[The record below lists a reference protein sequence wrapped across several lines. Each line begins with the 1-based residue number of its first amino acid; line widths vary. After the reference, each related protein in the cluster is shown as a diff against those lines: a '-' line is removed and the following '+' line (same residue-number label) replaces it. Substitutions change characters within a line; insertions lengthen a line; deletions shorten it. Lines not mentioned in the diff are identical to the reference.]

1 MQVQPVKIL
10 RIAQVR
16 ERTGLATSSIYKL
29 ISTGGFP
36 KPVPLTERTVG
47 WPEHEVDDFVTS
59 RIKQRDSTWQSL
71 GDAATRVVEKLTPT
85 SKRGVAARPM
95 IGK

>member
-29 ISTGGFP
+29 IQTGDFP
-36 KPVPLTERTVG
+36 PRAVKWG
-47 WPEHEVDDFVTS
+47 
-59 RIKQRDSTWQSL
+59 
-71 GDAATRVVEKLTPT
+71 
-85 SKRGVAARPM
+85 
-95 IGK
+95 

>member
-29 ISTGGFP
+29 ISTGDFP
-36 KPVPLTERTVG
+36 KPVPLSERTVG
-47 WPEHEVDDFVTS
+47 WPEHEVDRFITS
-59 RIKQRDSTWQSL
+59 RIAQRD
-71 GDAATRVVEKLTPT
+71 GAAP
-85 SKRGVAARPM
+85 
-95 IGK
+95 

>member
-29 ISTGGFP
+29 ISEGGFP
-36 KPVPLTERTVG
+36 RPVELTERTVG
-47 WPEHEVDDFVTS
+47 WPEHD
-59 RIKQRDSTWQSL
+59 
-71 GDAATRVVEKLTPT
+71 
-85 SKRGVAARPM
+85 VAAWLEQR
-95 IGK
+95 IAERDAKAAAS

>member
-29 ISTGGFP
+29 ISEG
-36 KPVPLTERTVG
+36 
-47 WPEHEVDDFVTS
+47 DF
-59 RIKQRDSTWQSL
+59 
-71 GDAATRVVEKLTPT
+71 
-85 SKRGVAARPM
+85 
-95 IGK
+95 

>member
-29 ISTGGFP
+29 ISTGDFP
-36 KPVPLTERTVG
+36 KPVPLSERTVG
-47 WPEHEVDDFVTS
+47 WPEHEADRFITS
-59 RIKQRDSTWQSL
+59 RIAQRD
-71 GDAATRVVEKLTPT
+71 GAAP
-85 SKRGVAARPM
+85 
-95 IGK
+95 

>member
-29 ISTGGFP
+29 ISEGDFP
-36 KPVPLTERTVG
+36 RPVALTERTVG
-47 WPEHEVDDFVTS
+47 WPEHEVDDFIAS
-59 RIKQRDSTWQSL
+59 RIAQRD
-71 GDAATRVVEKLTPT
+71 GAAP
-85 SKRGVAARPM
+85 
-95 IGK
+95 

>member
-29 ISTGGFP
+29 ISEGDFP
-36 KPVPLTERTVG
+36 RPVALTERTVG
-47 WPEHEVDDFVTS
+47 WPEHDVSAWLEQRLAERDARVTA
-59 RIKQRDSTWQSL
+59 R
-71 GDAATRVVEKLTPT
+71 AAQP
-85 SKRGVAARPM
+85 
-95 IGK
+95 